1 MGARTSYPVRH
12 DRAARRA
19 LTQASPYIIGPVMGV
34 YISKRWRRWFIVGI
48 GAVMLAASSLAIA
61 TGPRF
66 TEVLANPLINIGTGD
81 LRPGEARFFA
91 YQDDAGKKLRF
102 LLARDSNGNIVGA
115 ADACEHCYSYGKG
128 YKCSHG
134 ELICRY
140 CGNRY
145 KLNAL
150 GSGVA
155 SCVPVKMPFRMRGQT
170 AEINPADLERNR
182 GLF

>member
-1 MGARTSYPVRH
+1 
-12 DRAARRA
+12 
-19 LTQASPYIIGPVMGV
+19 MGV
-34 YISKRWRRWFIVGI
+34 SISKRPRRLLIAGI
-48 GAVMLAASSLAIA
+48 GAVVLAASSFAIA

-66 TEVLANPLINIGTGD
+66 TEVIANPLITIGTGD
-81 LRPGEARFFA
+81 LRPGEAKFFA
-91 YQDDAGKKLRF
+91 YKDDAGKKLRF
-102 LLARDSNGNIVGA
+102 LLARDPNGNIVGA
-115 ADACEHCYSYGKG
+115 EDACEHCFIYGKG
-128 YKCSHG
+128 YRCSHG

-170 AEINPADLERNR
+170 AEINPAELERNR

>member
-1 MGARTSYPVRH
+1 V
-12 DRAARRA
+12 
-19 LTQASPYIIGPVMGV
+19 
-34 YISKRWRRWFIVGI
+34 
-48 GAVMLAASSLAIA
+48 LAASSFAIA

-66 TEVLANPLINIGTGD
+66 TEVIADPLITIGTGD
-81 LRPGEARFFA
+81 LRPGDVRFFA
-91 YQDDAGKKLRF
+91 YKDDAGKKLRF
-102 LLARDSNGNIVGA
+102 LLARDLNGKIVGA
-115 ADACEHCYSYGKG
+115 ADACEHCYLYGKG
-128 YKCSHG
+128 YTNSHG

-155 SCVPVKMPFRMRGQT
+155 SCVPAKMPFRMRGQS